1 MYTDNIKLTEIVVNE
16 LLQRYLSTY
25 SFDNLTIENVS
36 VEVGYLSGPEYS
48 TNSHYVSHISVSD
61 CIKLTH
67 THISVS
73 DCIKLTHTGT
83 KTHILVAIH
92 TKDTPV
98 AIMIGLRELDE
109 MINCGSKHPC
119 VPSRFY
125 KNPE

>member
-1 MYTDNIKLTEIVVNE
+1 MYTDNIKLTEIVVNA

-48 TNSHYVSHISVSD
+48 ANSHYVSHISVN
-61 CIKLTH
+61 
-67 THISVS
+67 

-119 VPSRFY
+119 VPSRFF